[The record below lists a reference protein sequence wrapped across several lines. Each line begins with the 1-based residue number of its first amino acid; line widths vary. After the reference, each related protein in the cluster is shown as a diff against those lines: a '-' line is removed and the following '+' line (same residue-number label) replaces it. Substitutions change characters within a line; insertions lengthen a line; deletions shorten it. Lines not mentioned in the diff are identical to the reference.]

1 MILNYNYSGYAAGI
15 SKEQI
20 ENDYLESFRAV
31 MSGEIDGAEDNFL
44 DVVDKHGTQSSV
56 KTEESTVFSV
66 MATMMPARILLL
78 ISTIPRSKLLLSELS
93 LIWYLLKLTRS
104 RNKFLISGKFFSCR
118 IFC

>member
-44 DVVDKHGTQSSV
+44 DVVDKHGTKSFGNIVYYRENGRINGVFCYGDDDAGEDFIVDFDYPEEQITSFRTLLDLVAV
-56 KTEESTVFSV
+56 KADEEQ
-66 MATMMPARILLL
+66 
-78 ISTIPRSKLLLSELS
+78 E
-93 LIWYLLKLTRS
+93 
-104 RNKFLISGKFFSCR
+104 
-118 IFC
+118 

>member
-44 DVVDKHGTQSSV
+44 DVVDKHGTQSLGNIVYFRENGRINGVFCYGDDDAGEDFVVDFDYPEEQITSFRTLLDLVSV
-56 KTEESTVFSV
+56 KADEEQ
-66 MATMMPARILLL
+66 
-78 ISTIPRSKLLLSELS
+78 E
-93 LIWYLLKLTRS
+93 
-104 RNKFLISGKFFSCR
+104 
-118 IFC
+118 